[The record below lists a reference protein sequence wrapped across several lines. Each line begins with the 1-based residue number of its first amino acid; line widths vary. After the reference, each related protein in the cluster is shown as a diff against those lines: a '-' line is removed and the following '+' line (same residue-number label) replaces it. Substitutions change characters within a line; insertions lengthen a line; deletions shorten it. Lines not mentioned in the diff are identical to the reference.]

1 MIEKRLLNKTKIRKL
16 FKDEYNLN
24 AKNIELV
31 SSGSAEIYK
40 IDNKYI
46 LKLFQSKYNKKEIL
60 KEVKVINY
68 LKKKNIPVPTYVKTK
83 KNDYVIKVENRFLIV
98 QYYIDGKTKDKF
110 EGTIDEIKECGYLH
124 GLIVKS
130 LLGYKDVQ
138 KDKMDWYNK
147 KENIA
152 KLKKIIKMGNN
163 KLIKEDL
170 NKKIS
175 MIENL
180 NYDFKDIDKI
190 TFYTSHGDF
199 SYLQFI
205 YDNDGVKAIID
216 FIKVKKLPIVWE
228 IIRSF
233 TYMDKDAKNGI
244 INVDN
249 LVLYVKEFMKLVPLS
264 KTDLEYMPYIY
275 LCQLLRSTYGY
286 KEYYLNKNKEALQFA
301 HFRTNLC
308 EYLYKNAEIIS
319 KKLGELV

>member
-16 FKDEYNLN
+16 FRDEYSLN

-40 IDNKYI
+40 IDNEYI
-46 LKLFQSKYNKKEIL
+46 LKLFQSKYTKKEIL

-68 LKKKNIPVPTYVKTK
+68 LKKKNIPVPTYVKTN
-83 KNDYVIKVENRFLIV
+83 KNDYVVKIENRFLIV

-130 LLGYKDVQ
+130 LLGYKNVQ
-138 KDKMDWYNK
+138 IDKMDWYNK

-152 KLKKIIKMGNN
+152 KIKKIIKMGNN

-205 YDNDGVKAIID
+205 YDNGGVKAIID

-275 LCQLLRSTYGY
+275 VCQLLRSTYGY

-308 EYLYKNAEIIS
+308 EYLYKNAEMIS

>member
-16 FKDEYNLN
+16 FRDEYSLN

-40 IDNKYI
+40 IDNEYI
-46 LKLFQSKYNKKEIL
+46 LKLFQSKYTKKEIL

-68 LKKKNIPVPTYVKTK
+68 LKKKNIPVPTYVKTN
-83 KNDYVIKVENRFLIV
+83 KNDYVVKIENRFLIV

-130 LLGYKDVQ
+130 LLGYKNVQ
-138 KDKMDWYNK
+138 IDKMDWYNK

-152 KLKKIIKMGNN
+152 KIKKIIKMGNN

-233 TYMDKDAKNGI
+233 TYMDKDAKKGI

-249 LVLYVKEFMKLVPLS
+249 LVLYEKEFMKLVPLS

-275 LCQLLRSTYGY
+275 VCQLLRSTYGY

-308 EYLYKNAEIIS
+308 EYLYKNAEMIS

>member
-16 FKDEYNLN
+16 FRDEYSLN

-40 IDNKYI
+40 IDNEYI
-46 LKLFQSKYNKKEIL
+46 LKLFQSKYTKKEIL

-68 LKKKNIPVPTYVKTK
+68 LKKKNIPVPTYVKTN
-83 KNDYVIKVENRFLIV
+83 KNDYVVKIENRFLIV

-130 LLGYKDVQ
+130 LLGYKNVLI
-138 KDKMDWYNK
+138 DKMDWYNK

-152 KLKKIIKMGNN
+152 KIKKIIKMGNN

-233 TYMDKDAKNGI
+233 TYMDKDAKKGI

-275 LCQLLRSTYGY
+275 VCQLLRSTYGY

-308 EYLYKNAEIIS
+308 EYLYKNAEMIS

>member
-16 FKDEYNLN
+16 FRDEYSLN

-40 IDNKYI
+40 IDNEYI
-46 LKLFQSKYNKKEIL
+46 LKLFQSKYTKKEIL

-68 LKKKNIPVPTYVKTK
+68 LKKKNISVPTYVKTN
-83 KNDYVIKVENRFLIV
+83 KNDYVVKIENRFLIV

-130 LLGYKDVQ
+130 LLGYKNVQ
-138 KDKMDWYNK
+138 IDKMDWYNK

-152 KLKKIIKMGNN
+152 KIKKIIKMGNN

-275 LCQLLRSTYGY
+275 VCQLLRSTYGY

-308 EYLYKNAEIIS
+308 EYLYKNAEMIS

>member
-16 FKDEYNLN
+16 FRDEYSLN

-40 IDNKYI
+40 IDNEYI
-46 LKLFQSKYNKKEIL
+46 LKLFQSKYTKKEIL

-68 LKKKNIPVPTYVKTK
+68 LKKKNIPVPTYVKTN
-83 KNDYVIKVENRFLIV
+83 KNDYVVKIENRFLIV

-130 LLGYKDVQ
+130 LLGYKNVQ
-138 KDKMDWYNK
+138 IDKMDWYNK

-152 KLKKIIKMGNN
+152 KIKKIIKMGNN

-275 LCQLLRSTYGY
+275 VCQLLRSTFGY

-308 EYLYKNAEIIS
+308 EYLYKNAEMIS

>member
-16 FKDEYNLN
+16 FRDEYSLN

-40 IDNKYI
+40 IDNEYI
-46 LKLFQSKYNKKEIL
+46 LKLFQSKYTKKEIL

-68 LKKKNIPVPTYVKTK
+68 LKKKNIPVPTYVKTN
-83 KNDYVIKVENRFLIV
+83 KNDYVVKIENRFLIV

-130 LLGYKDVQ
+130 LLGYKNVQ
-138 KDKMDWYNK
+138 IDKMDWYNK

-152 KLKKIIKMGNN
+152 KIKKIIKMGNN

-308 EYLYKNAEIIS
+308 EYLYKNAEMIS

>member
-16 FKDEYNLN
+16 FRDEYSLN

-40 IDNKYI
+40 IDNEYI
-46 LKLFQSKYNKKEIL
+46 LKLFQSKYTKKEIL

-68 LKKKNIPVPTYVKTK
+68 LKKKNIPVPTYVKTN
-83 KNDYVIKVENRFLIV
+83 KNDYVVKIENRFLIV

-130 LLGYKDVQ
+130 LLGYKNVQ
-138 KDKMDWYNK
+138 IDKMDWYNK

-152 KLKKIIKMGNN
+152 KIKKIIKMGNN

-233 TYMDKDAKNGI
+233 TYMDKDAKKGI

-264 KTDLEYMPYIY
+264 KTYLEYMPYIY
-275 LCQLLRSTYGY
+275 VCQLLRSTYGY

-308 EYLYKNAEIIS
+308 EYLYKNAEMIS

>member
-16 FKDEYNLN
+16 FRDEYNLN

-68 LKKKNIPVPTYVKTK
+68 LKKKNIPVPTYVKTN
-83 KNDYVIKVENRFLIV
+83 KNDYVVKIENRFLIV

-130 LLGYKDVQ
+130 LLGYKNVQ
-138 KDKMDWYNK
+138 IDKMDWYNK

-152 KLKKIIKMGNN
+152 KIKKIIKMGNN

-275 LCQLLRSTYGY
+275 VCQLLRSTYGY

-308 EYLYKNAEIIS
+308 EYLYKNAEMIS

>member
-16 FKDEYNLN
+16 FRDEYSLN

-40 IDNKYI
+40 IDNEYI
-46 LKLFQSKYNKKEIL
+46 LKLFQSKYTKKEIL

-68 LKKKNIPVPTYVKTK
+68 LKKKNIPVPTYVKTN
-83 KNDYVIKVENRFLIV
+83 KNDYVVKIENRFLIV

-130 LLGYKDVQ
+130 LLGYKNVQ
-138 KDKMDWYNK
+138 IDKMDWYNK

-152 KLKKIIKMGNN
+152 KIKKIIKMGNN

-233 TYMDKDAKNGI
+233 TYMDKDAKKGI

-275 LCQLLRSTYGY
+275 VCQLLRSTYGY

-308 EYLYKNAEIIS
+308 EYLYKNAEMLS

>member
-16 FKDEYNLN
+16 FRDEYSLN

-40 IDNKYI
+40 IDNEYI
-46 LKLFQSKYNKKEIL
+46 LKLFQSKYTKKEIL

-68 LKKKNIPVPTYVKTK
+68 LKKKNIPVPTYVKTN
-83 KNDYVIKVENRFLIV
+83 KNDYVVKIENRFLIV

-130 LLGYKDVQ
+130 LLGYKNVQ
-138 KDKMDWYNK
+138 IDKMDWYNK

-152 KLKKIIKMGNN
+152 KIKKIIKMGNN

-233 TYMDKDAKNGI
+233 TYMDKDAKKGI

-275 LCQLLRSTYGY
+275 VCQLLRSTYGY

-308 EYLYKNAEIIS
+308 EYLYKNAEMIS

>member
-16 FKDEYNLN
+16 FRDEYSLN

-40 IDNKYI
+40 IDNEYI
-46 LKLFQSKYNKKEIL
+46 LKLFQSKYTKKEIL

-68 LKKKNIPVPTYVKTK
+68 LKKKNIPVPTYVKTN
-83 KNDYVIKVENRFLIV
+83 KNDYVVKIENRFLIV

-130 LLGYKDVQ
+130 LLGYKNVQ
-138 KDKMDWYNK
+138 IDKMDWYNK

-152 KLKKIIKMGNN
+152 KIKKIIKMGNN

-216 FIKVKKLPIVWE
+216 FIKLKKLPIVWE

-233 TYMDKDAKNGI
+233 TYMDKDAKKGI

-275 LCQLLRSTYGY
+275 VCQLLRSTYGY

-308 EYLYKNAEIIS
+308 EYLYKNAEMIS

>member
-16 FKDEYNLN
+16 FRDEYNLN

-40 IDNKYI
+40 IDNEYI

-83 KNDYVIKVENRFLIV
+83 KNDYVVKVENRFLIV

-216 FIKVKKLPIVWE
+216 FIKVKKLAIVWE

-275 LCQLLRSTYGY
+275 LSQLLRSTYGY

>member
-16 FKDEYNLN
+16 FRDEYSLN

-40 IDNKYI
+40 IDNEYI
-46 LKLFQSKYNKKEIL
+46 LKLFQSKYTKKEIL

-68 LKKKNIPVPTYVKTK
+68 LKKKNIPVPTYVKTN
-83 KNDYVIKVENRFLIV
+83 KNDYVVKIENRFLIV

-130 LLGYKDVQ
+130 LLGYKNVQ
-138 KDKMDWYNK
+138 IDKMDWYNK

-152 KLKKIIKMGNN
+152 KIKKIIKMGNN

-275 LCQLLRSTYGY
+275 VCQLLRSTYGY

-308 EYLYKNAEIIS
+308 EYLYKNAEMIS

>member
-16 FKDEYNLN
+16 FRDEYSLN

-40 IDNKYI
+40 IDNEYI
-46 LKLFQSKYNKKEIL
+46 LKLFQSKYTKKEIL

-68 LKKKNIPVPTYVKTK
+68 LKKKNIPVPTYVKTN
-83 KNDYVIKVENRFLIV
+83 KNDYVVKIENRFLIV

-130 LLGYKDVQ
+130 LLGYKNVQ
-138 KDKMDWYNK
+138 IDKMDWYNK

-152 KLKKIIKMGNN
+152 KIKKIIKMGNN

-275 LCQLLRSTYGY
+275 LSQLLRSTYGY

>member
-16 FKDEYNLN
+16 FRDEYSLN

-40 IDNKYI
+40 IDNEYI
-46 LKLFQSKYNKKEIL
+46 LKLFQSKYTKKEIL

-68 LKKKNIPVPTYVKTK
+68 LKKKNIPVPTYVKTN
-83 KNDYVIKVENRFLIV
+83 KNDYVVKIENRFLIV

-130 LLGYKDVQ
+130 LLGYKNVQ
-138 KDKMDWYNK
+138 IDKMDWYNK

-152 KLKKIIKMGNN
+152 KIKKIIKMGNN

-233 TYMDKDAKNGI
+233 TYMDKDAKKGI

-275 LCQLLRSTYGY
+275 VCQLLRSTYGY

-301 HFRTNLC
+301 HFRINLC
-308 EYLYKNAEIIS
+308 EYLYKNAEMIS

>member
-16 FKDEYNLN
+16 FRDEYSLN

-40 IDNKYI
+40 IDNEYI
-46 LKLFQSKYNKKEIL
+46 LKLFQSKYTKKEIL

-68 LKKKNIPVPTYVKTK
+68 LKKKNIPVPTYVKTN
-83 KNDYVIKVENRFLIV
+83 KNDYVVKIENRFLIV

-130 LLGYKDVQ
+130 LLGYKNVQ
-138 KDKMDWYNK
+138 IDKMDWYNK

-152 KLKKIIKMGNN
+152 KIKKIIKMGNN

-233 TYMDKDAKNGI
+233 TYMDKDAKKGI

-275 LCQLLRSTYGY
+275 VCQLLRSTYGY
-286 KEYYLNKNKEALQFA
+286 KEYYLNKNKEHQY
-301 HFRTNLC
+301 N
-308 EYLYKNAEIIS
+308 
-319 KKLGELV
+319 

>member
-16 FKDEYNLN
+16 FKDEYSLN

-40 IDNKYI
+40 IDNEYI
-46 LKLFQSKYNKKEIL
+46 LKLFQSKYTKKEIL

-68 LKKKNIPVPTYVKTK
+68 LKKKNIPVPTYVKTN
-83 KNDYVIKVENRFLIV
+83 KNDYVVKIENRFLIV

-130 LLGYKDVQ
+130 LLGYKNVQ
-138 KDKMDWYNK
+138 IDKMDWYNK

-152 KLKKIIKMGNN
+152 KIKKIIKMGNN

-275 LCQLLRSTYGY
+275 VCQLLRSTYGY

-308 EYLYKNAEIIS
+308 EYLYKNAEMIS

>member
-16 FKDEYNLN
+16 FRDEYSLN

-40 IDNKYI
+40 IDNEYI
-46 LKLFQSKYNKKEIL
+46 LKLFQSKYTKKEIL

-68 LKKKNIPVPTYVKTK
+68 LKKKNIPVPTYVKTN
-83 KNDYVIKVENRFLIV
+83 KNDYVVKIENRFLIV

-130 LLGYKDVQ
+130 LLGYKNVQ
-138 KDKMDWYNK
+138 IDKMDWYNK

-152 KLKKIIKMGNN
+152 KIKKIIKMGNN

-249 LVLYVKEFMKLVPLS
+249 LVLYVKEFMNLVPLS

-275 LCQLLRSTYGY
+275 VCQLLRSTYGY

-308 EYLYKNAEIIS
+308 EYLYKNAEMIS

>member
-16 FKDEYNLN
+16 FRDEYSLN

-40 IDNKYI
+40 IDNEYI
-46 LKLFQSKYNKKEIL
+46 LKLFQSKYTKKEIL

-68 LKKKNIPVPTYVKTK
+68 LKKKNIPVPTYVKTN
-83 KNDYVIKVENRFLIV
+83 KNDYVVKIENRFLIV

-130 LLGYKDVQ
+130 LLGYKNVQ
-138 KDKMDWYNK
+138 IDKMDWYNK

-152 KLKKIIKMGNN
+152 KIKKIIKMGNN

-216 FIKVKKLPIVWE
+216 FIKVKKLAIVWE

-275 LCQLLRSTYGY
+275 MCQLLRSTYGY

-308 EYLYKNAEIIS
+308 EYLYKNAEMIS

>member
-16 FKDEYNLN
+16 FRDEYNLN

-68 LKKKNIPVPTYVKTK
+68 LKKKNIPVPTYVKAK
-83 KNDYVIKVENRFLIV
+83 KNDYVVKVENRFLIV

-110 EGTIDEIKECGYLH
+110 EATIDEIKECGYLH

-130 LLGYKDVQ
+130 LLGYKDIQ

-216 FIKVKKLPIVWE
+216 FIKVKKLAIVWE

-275 LCQLLRSTYGY
+275 VCQLLRSTYGY

-308 EYLYKNAEIIS
+308 EYLYKNAEMIS

>member
-16 FKDEYNLN
+16 FRDEYSLN

-68 LKKKNIPVPTYVKTK
+68 LKKKNIPVPTYVKAK
-83 KNDYVIKVENRFLIV
+83 KNDYVVKVENRFLIV

-163 KLIKEDL
+163 KSIKEDL

-216 FIKVKKLPIVWE
+216 FIKVKKLAIVWE

-275 LCQLLRSTYGY
+275 LSQLLRSTYGY

>member
-16 FKDEYNLN
+16 FRDEYSLN

-40 IDNKYI
+40 IDNEYI
-46 LKLFQSKYNKKEIL
+46 LKLFQSKYTKKEIL

-68 LKKKNIPVPTYVKTK
+68 LKKKNIPVPTYVKTN
-83 KNDYVIKVENRFLIV
+83 KNDYVVKIENRFLIV

-130 LLGYKDVQ
+130 LLGYKNVQ
-138 KDKMDWYNK
+138 IDKMDWYNK

-152 KLKKIIKMGNN
+152 KIKKIIKMGNN

-216 FIKVKKLPIVWE
+216 FIKVKKLAIVWE

-275 LCQLLRSTYGY
+275 LSQLLRSTYGY

>member
-16 FKDEYNLN
+16 FRDEYSLN

-40 IDNKYI
+40 IDNEYI
-46 LKLFQSKYNKKEIL
+46 LKLFQSKYTKKEIL

-68 LKKKNIPVPTYVKTK
+68 LKKKNIPVPTYVKTN
-83 KNDYVIKVENRFLIV
+83 KNDYVVKIENRFLIV

-130 LLGYKDVQ
+130 LLGYKNVQ
-138 KDKMDWYNK
+138 IDKMDWYNK

-152 KLKKIIKMGNN
+152 KIKKIIKMGNN

-233 TYMDKDAKNGI
+233 TYMDKDAKKGI

-275 LCQLLRSTYGY
+275 MCQLLRSTYGY

-308 EYLYKNAEIIS
+308 EYLYKNAEMIS

>member
-16 FKDEYNLN
+16 FRDEYSLN

-40 IDNKYI
+40 IDNEYI
-46 LKLFQSKYNKKEIL
+46 LKLFQSKYSKKEIL

-68 LKKKNIPVPTYVKTK
+68 LKKKNIPVPTYVKTN
-83 KNDYVIKVENRFLIV
+83 KNDYVVKIENRFLIV

-130 LLGYKDVQ
+130 LLGYKNVQ
-138 KDKMDWYNK
+138 IDKMDWYNK

-152 KLKKIIKMGNN
+152 KIKKIIKMGNN

-233 TYMDKDAKNGI
+233 TYMDKDAKKGI

-275 LCQLLRSTYGY
+275 VCQLLRSTYGY

-308 EYLYKNAEIIS
+308 EYLYKNAEMIS